1 MVVNG
6 ELSCMVS
13 GCAWAFSHVLLRS
26 QESTVLWFC
35 SLCNGTRAASS
46 DNWVDS
52 PLECLG
58 LCTQTCVGQGASGEC
73 SGELVPYPCIRSG
86 KGKGWYSIVR
96 GPVVHVLLCRRGG
109 WTCCQHRA
117 THRATHRT
125 LIGLYTTEI

>member
-52 PLECLG
+52 PWNAWA
-58 LCTQTCVGQGASGEC
+58 CVHRRVLAR
-73 SGELVPYPCIRSG
+73 VPVGNVVVNWSPILISEVGRG
-86 KGKGWYSIVR
+86 KGGIV
-96 GPVVHVLLCRRGG
+96 L
-109 WTCCQHRA
+109 
-117 THRATHRT
+117 
-125 LIGLYTTEI
+125 